1 MAQGY
6 DRREAIL
13 CRIAELLGGVFTDDT
28 YGAGNWVSG
37 GLTVPILGDT
47 TVPNTVTSIPAA
59 NFSRDRN
66 QLQKFDVPAILLL
79 DGDETRDMSKPRA
92 QRGLVE
98 NGIPSQIMKMTPEIY
113 VVLDTRTIL
122 NVNAGK
128 DLNTARLA
136 ILATLFPDRTLQK
149 IIGPEGDINY
159 DGSITDFS
167 RNRTMKG
174 QLGISITFTY
184 PLIGGEVMGL
194 IG

>member
-13 CRIAELLGGVFTDDT
+13 WRLAELLGGKFTNGV
-28 YGAGNWVSG
+28 YGADNWISG

-59 NFSRDRN
+59 NFSRNRN

-79 DGDETRDMSKPRA
+79 DGDETRDMSKARA
-92 QRGLVE
+92 ERGLVE

-113 VVLDTRTIL
+113 VVLDLRTIQ

-136 ILATLFPDRTLQK
+136 ILATIFPDKLLQQ
-149 IIGPEGDINY
+149 IVGSQGNINY
-159 DGSITDFS
+159 DGTVTDFA

-184 PLIGGEVMGL
+184 PLIGGEIMGL
-194 IG
+194 VG